1 MPRPTPKFQ
10 YPVPINEAE
19 VGGTITMLVVTIQ
32 DESPVRRG
40 AKLRRIFRNNYGL
53 TRQQAKDALRA
64 MEFTTVVT

>member
-1 MPRPTPKFQ
+1 MRPTKKFQ
-10 YPVPINEAE
+10 YYVPVNEAE
-19 VGGTITMLVVTIQ
+19 AGGTVTMLVVTIQ

-64 MEFTTVVT
+64 MEFDTLVT